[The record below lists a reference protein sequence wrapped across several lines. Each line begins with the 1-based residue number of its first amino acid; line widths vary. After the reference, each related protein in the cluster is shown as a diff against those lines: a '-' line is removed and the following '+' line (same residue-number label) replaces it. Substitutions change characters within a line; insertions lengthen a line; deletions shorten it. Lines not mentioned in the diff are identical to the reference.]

1 MGDFVQ
7 QIAVT
12 GIRDAEFEGFVA
24 SALYEQGWNVLFRA
38 LDFQSLCTYLESVS
52 TEKPLL
58 LLSTDC
64 EGLTHSGLELLREQG
79 AKYILFNAGNNLQ
92 DQYPEAVTR
101 PATTL
106 ELVTLLRGSL
116 RNPLIRSSHSS
127 KVRARTIILGATSG
141 ALGTSTLTINLGA
154 ELSELGKKVLIV
166 DAHAE
171 SASFASLLGER
182 GLNTSGEIRAISQ
195 GLHILEITQ
204 ENIAQD
210 LSLLDRGLSEFDYIL
225 IDCGILRDFG
235 KSLTGRRW
243 GSETLIWSTTH
254 ADEMWILSR
263 VNHLGLE
270 RLKTLVNEL
279 SRYPMKPSPS
289 FINAQ
294 GAHVKK
300 GSSREEQFLQLVTPL
315 RPTRLLRLPWD
326 PRSVNAS
333 EENLSPLIESNERG
347 LLRKV
352 IANFAGELTS

>member
-38 LDFQSLCTYLESVS
+38 LDFQSLCTYLETGSAG
-52 TEKPLL
+52 KPLL

-64 EGLTHSGLELLREQG
+64 EGLSPAGLELLREQG
-79 AKYILFNAGNNLQ
+79 AKYILFNSQNYLH
-92 DQYPEAVTR
+92 DEYPEAVNR
-101 PATTL
+101 PTTTL
-106 ELVTLLRGSL
+106 ELVALLRGSL

-127 KVRARTIILGATSG
+127 QVRARTIILGATSG

-154 ELSELGKKVLIV
+154 ELGELGKKVLIV

-204 ENIAQD
+204 ESITQG
-210 LSLLDRGLSEFDYIL
+210 LLHLDRGLSEFDYIL
-225 IDCGILRDFG
+225 IDCGVLRNFG
-235 KSLTGRRW
+235 ETLTGRRW
-243 GSETLIWSTTH
+243 GSEALIWSTTH
-254 ADEMWILSR
+254 ADEIWILSR

-270 RLKTLVNEL
+270 RLRTLINEF
-279 SRYPMKPSPS
+279 SRYPIKPTPS

-294 GAHVKK
+294 GAHVKR
-300 GSSREEQFLQLVTPL
+300 GSSREDQFLQLTSPL

-326 PRSVNAS
+326 PRSVYAA

-352 IANFAGELTS
+352 IANIAGELIS